1 MHQLHHCHLNLGRSA
16 ITEHSR
22 YPQLSPALDDAHTPS
37 RRIVRVSWSAFSFP
51 HSSGAYPRAR
61 IRRDGI
67 SFHLH
72 CLSLSPA
79 PQQSTSYIRTLQ
91 IRTHAPSQTP
101 IPLLRSKSAVQAL
114 AATPSLRLDPP
125 AKGGGG
131 GEGKGLDVET
141 RKILHANNR
150 TKLKKGMHL
159 RSRTGTDQLLRRC
172 VRACVRLCAVHC
184 SL

>member
-16 ITEHSR
+16 IKEHSR
-22 YPQLSPALDDAHTPS
+22 YPQLNPALEDAHTRS
-37 RRIVRVSWSAFSFP
+37 RRIVRVSWSAFSLP
-51 HSSGAYPRAR
+51 HSSGVYPHAR

-67 SFHLH
+67 SFQLH

-101 IPLLRSKSAVQAL
+101 TPLLRSKLAVQAL
-114 AATPSLRLDPP
+114 AATPSLRVAPP

-141 RKILHANNR
+141 RKIYTCKQPHQAQKGHAF
-150 TKLKKGMHL
+150 
-159 RSRTGTDQLLRRC
+159 
-172 VRACVRLCAVHC
+172 A
-184 SL
+184 